1 MRPPLTVR
9 YCIKVSVSAPLN
21 FPACA
26 GMMSL
31 PLEVKASGYQLQIAF
46 LHSVIAGAL

>member
-9 YCIKVSVSAPLN
+9 GSIRVSVSASLK
-21 FPACA
+21 FIACA

-31 PLEVKASGYQLQIAF
+31 PVKVKASGYQLQIAF
-46 LHSVIAGAL
+46 LHSAIAGAL